1 MAMLLRLQQ
10 APVEPHADSFNCS
23 DAEELEASD
32 DTASAL
38 PKPRILVESFELG
51 YEASTRTPSPS
62 WSIRSMFGG
71 RDVAHDDGGFDS
83 FCRRHGTLSFEKLED
98 GTPCDCFTISG
109 CGSADVASFRQ
120 KPDAGQASPRPSAS
134 RVGVF
139 ESEAHREL
147 LRRKLEACALPA
159 RPEASSF
166 DMPRDPDGEE
176 KSPPLGLGA
185 GNWLSD
191 DEQPLCSRAV
201 SSKSINRRRL
211 MEMQKQEVLQAFLA
225 SHDFAGVDEPR
236 HGERWVWS
244 STEVV
249 YPIHLASQLGN
260 YEVVRM
266 LVIAKANPRRKTSKM
281 RSALDFAQEA
291 AHTENKQNVIDL
303 LRGSI
308 EVMSFRDLMACA

>member
-1 MAMLLRLQQ
+1 MLLRLQQ
-10 APVEPHADSFNCS
+10 APARPHADSFNGS
-23 DAEELEASD
+23 DEEELDAQD
-32 DTASAL
+32 DTASAKG
-38 PKPRILVESFELG
+38 KPRILVESFELG

-71 RDVAHDDGGFDS
+71 RDVAHDDES
-83 FCRRHGTLSFEKLED
+83 FGSCFRRRGTGSFERHEDD
-98 GTPCDCFTISG
+98 GTPPCDCFSMSG

-120 KPDAGQASPRPSAS
+120 KPDEGKASPRPSASPS

-139 ESEAHREL
+139 ESEVHREL

-159 RPEASSF
+159 RPEATSF
-166 DMPRDPDGEE
+166 DMPRDPDGGE
-176 KSPPLGLGA
+176 GDR
-185 GNWLSD
+185 LSD
-191 DEQPLCSRAV
+191 DEQAPCSRAV

-225 SHDFAGVDEPR
+225 SHDFKGVDEPR
-236 HGERWVWS
+236 HGDRWLWS

-266 LVIAKANPRRKTSKM
+266 LVIAKANPRQKTSKM

-291 AHTENKQNVIDL
+291 ADTENKQNVIDL
-303 LRGSI
+303 LRGNI
-308 EVMSFRDLMACA
+308 EVMSFRDLMACG